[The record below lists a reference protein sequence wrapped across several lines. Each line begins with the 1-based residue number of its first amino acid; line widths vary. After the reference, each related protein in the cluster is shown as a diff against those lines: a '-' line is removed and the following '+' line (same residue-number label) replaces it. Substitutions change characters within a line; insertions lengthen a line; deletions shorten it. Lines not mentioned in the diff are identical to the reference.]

1 MEIILKNATFKYG
14 EKMILDDINL
24 SVKKGEH
31 IGILGSSGGGKSTL
45 LKVIAGLYEITQGT
59 CSVSGYQDLD
69 SIRKQV
75 AVVIQSAGLFPMS
88 IRDNI
93 TCGHS
98 MSDER
103 IREAIKAAQL
113 EPWIHSL
120 PDGINSYVGE
130 RASKVSGGQAQR
142 IAIARAIAK
151 DAPII
156 LLDEPTSAL
165 DEETATEIMLALH
178 SLTKDKT
185 VVHVTHRVETLWDCD
200 CIYELRGGKLYDTK
214 SCAGV

>member
-1 MEIILKNATFKYG
+1 MEILLNKATFTYG
-14 EKMILDDINL
+14 EKIILDEISL
-24 SVKKGEH
+24 SVNKQEH

-45 LKVIAGLYEITQGT
+45 LKIIAGLYEITKGT
-59 CSVSGYQDLD
+59 CIVAGYQDID
-69 SIRKQV
+69 FIRKQV
-75 AVVIQSAGLFPMS
+75 AVVMQNPSLFPMS

-103 IREAIKAAQL
+103 A
-113 EPWIHSL
+113 
-120 PDGINSYVGE
+120 G
-130 RASKVSGGQAQR
+130 KVSGGQAQR

-151 DAPII
+151 DAPVI

-165 DEETATEIMLALH
+165 DEETAGAVMLAFQN
-178 SLTKDKT
+178 LTKGKT

-214 SCAGV
+214 SK

>member
-1 MEIILKNATFKYG
+1 MEILLKKATFTYG
-14 EKMILDDINL
+14 EKIILDEISL
-24 SVKKGEH
+24 SVKKQEH

-45 LKVIAGLYEITQGT
+45 LKIIAGLYEVTKGT
-59 CSVSGYQDLD
+59 CIVAGYEDID

-75 AVVIQSAGLFPMS
+75 AVVMQNTSLFPMS

-103 IREAIKAAQL
+103 ISEAIKAAQL
-113 EPWIHSL
+113 ESWICSL
-120 PDGINSYVGE
+120 PDGLDSYVGE
-130 RASKVSGGQAQR
+130 RAGKVSGGQAQR

-151 DAPII
+151 DAPVI

-165 DEETATEIMLALH
+165 DEETVGAVMLALQN
-178 SLTKDKT
+178 LTKGKT
-185 VVHVTHRVETLWDCD
+185 VVHVTHRADTLWDCD

-214 SCAGV
+214 SRSSI

>member
-1 MEIILKNATFKYG
+1 MEILLNKATFTYG
-14 EKMILDDINL
+14 DNKVLDEISL
-24 SVKKGEH
+24 SVKKQEH
-31 IGILGSSGGGKSTL
+31 VGIVGRSGGGKSTL
-45 LKVIAGLYEITQGT
+45 LKIIAGLYEVTEGT
-59 CSVSGYQDLD
+59 CIVSGYQDQD

-75 AVVIQSAGLFPMS
+75 AVVMQSSSLFPMS

-103 IREAIKAAQL
+103 IRKAIEAAQL
-113 EPWIHSL
+113 ESWIDSL
-120 PDGINSYVGE
+120 PDGIDSNVGE

-165 DEETATEIMLALH
+165 DDKTAKAVMLALEK
-178 SLTKDKT
+178 LTRGKT
-185 VVHVTHRVETLWDCD
+185 VVHVTHRIETLWDCNS
-200 CIYELRGGKLYDTK
+200 IYELHGGKLYDTK
-214 SCAGV
+214 STSSI

>member
-1 MEIILKNATFKYG
+1 MEIILKNATFKYE

-24 SVKKGEH
+24 SVKQGEH

-75 AVVIQSAGLFPMS
+75 AVVMQSAGLFPMS

-165 DEETATEIMLALH
+165 DEETATEIILALH

-214 SCAGV
+214 SCADV

>member
-14 EKMILDDINL
+14 EKLILDDINL
-24 SVKKGEH
+24 SVKKQEH

-59 CSVSGYQDLD
+59 CSVAGYQDLD

-75 AVVIQSAGLFPMS
+75 AVVMQSAGLFPMS

-93 TCGHS
+93 TCGHFI
-98 MSDER
+98 SDER
-103 IREAIKAAQL
+103 IKEAIEAAQL
-113 EPWIHSL
+113 DSWIHSL

-165 DEETATEIMLALH
+165 DDETARAVMLALQN
-178 SLTKDKT
+178 LTKGKT
-185 VVHVTHRVETLWDCD
+185 VVHVTHRIDTLWDCD
-200 CIYELRGGKLYDTK
+200 CIYELRGGKLYDAK
-214 SCAGV
+214 FKPSF

>member
-1 MEIILKNATFKYG
+1 MEIILKNVTFKYG
-14 EKMILDDINL
+14 KKTILDDINL
-24 SVKKGEH
+24 SIKKQEH

-45 LKVIAGLYEITQGT
+45 LKVIAGIYEITQGI
-59 CSVSGYQDLD
+59 CSVSGYEDLD

-75 AVVIQSAGLFPMS
+75 AVVMQSAGLFPMS
-88 IRDNI
+88 ILDNI

-98 MSDER
+98 MDNER

-113 EPWIHSL
+113 ESWIHSL
-120 PDGINSYVGE
+120 PEGINTYVGE

-151 DAPII
+151 DAPIL

-165 DEETATEIMLALH
+165 DEETATKVMHALH
-178 SLTKDKT
+178 SFTKNKT

-214 SCAGV
+214 SCTDV

>member
-1 MEIILKNATFKYG
+1 MEILLNKVTFTYG
-14 EKMILDDINL
+14 EKKILDEINL
-24 SVKKGEH
+24 LVRKQEH
-31 IGILGSSGGGKSTL
+31 VGILGSSGGGKSTL
-45 LKVIAGLYEITQGT
+45 LKVIAGLYEITEGT
-59 CSVSGYQDLD
+59 CIVSGCQDLD

-75 AVVIQSAGLFPMS
+75 AVVMQNTSLFPMS

-98 MSDER
+98 MSEEG
-103 IREAIKAAQL
+103 IRKAIKAAQL
-113 EPWIHSL
+113 ESWIDSL
-120 PDGINSYVGE
+120 PEGIDSYVGE
-130 RASKVSGGQAQR
+130 RGGKVSGGQAQR

-165 DEETATEIMLALH
+165 DDETAKAVMLALEN
-178 SLTKDKT
+178 LTKGKT

-200 CIYELRGGKLYDTK
+200 CVYELRGGKLYDTK
-214 SCAGV
+214 SKSSI